1 MWLPLMAILM
11 GRGRRLVGDP
21 GEADRFLL
29 CQAIVPLAVFTMVA
43 CTRSV
48 LPHWT
53 LVGFLSLFPLLG
65 RSCVLR
71 AASRPR
77 FSRRLPLLVGRT
89 MRAIVLGLYHVH
101 WGLVQTGCR
110 VPPALLR
117 GSRH

>member
-29 CQAIVPLAVFTMVA
+29 CQAIVPLAVFAMVA

-65 RSCVLR
+65 RSWELR

-77 FSRRLPLLVGRT
+77 FSRRLGLLGGG
-89 MRAIVLGLYHVH
+89 MMLAIGLGLFPVH
-101 WGLVQTGCR
+101 SGLLQQWGRARLVLPR
-110 VPPALLR
+110 LAP
-117 GSRH
+117 H